1 MECMDV
7 QDRLAQLLA
16 GTLPPAEEQQVL
28 GHLAVCAECR
38 TDLAFWVR
46 VSGAVVA
53 DAPAPAPQTLA
64 QVRDALFGRPEPA
77 ADWLT
82 VTRDSLNLVR
92 MVCHTALRLATHPV

>member
-1 MECMDV
+1 MECMDME
-7 QDRLAQLLA
+7 DRLPGLLA

-28 GHLAVCAECR
+28 AHLAACAHCR
-38 TDLAFWVR
+38 AELAFWVR
-46 VSGAVVA
+46 VSDAVTA
-53 DAPAPAPQTLA
+53 EAPQPAPQTLA